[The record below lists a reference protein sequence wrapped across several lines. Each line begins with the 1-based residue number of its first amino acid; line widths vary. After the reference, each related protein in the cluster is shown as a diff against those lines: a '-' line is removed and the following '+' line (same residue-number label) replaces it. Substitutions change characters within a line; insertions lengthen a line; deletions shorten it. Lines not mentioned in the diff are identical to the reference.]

1 MKTKLFSAFAI
12 LLMFADAAMA
22 APISIPEIDGAL
34 SLQAI
39 TLLVG
44 VAYLLKRR
52 K

>member
-1 MKTKLFSAFAI
+1 MKTKLFSAFAS
-12 LLMFADAAMA
+12 LLLLTENVFAGV
-22 APISIPEIDGAL
+22 SLVPEIDGAL